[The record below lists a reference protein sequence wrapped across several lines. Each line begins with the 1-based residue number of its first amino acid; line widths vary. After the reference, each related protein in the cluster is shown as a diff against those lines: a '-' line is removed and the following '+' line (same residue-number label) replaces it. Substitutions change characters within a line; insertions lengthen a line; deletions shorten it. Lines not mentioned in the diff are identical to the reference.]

1 MNCNPNEQACSKRT
15 RGSEPAPAHAAR
27 KTKWTH
33 FFPQSRFGR
42 GLALARSRR
51 RRERFEGLRCHYG
64 HGLLR
69 CEGFF
74 FVSGFERNL
83 IR

>member
-27 KTKWTH
+27 KTKWTR
-33 FFPQSRFGR
+33 FFPQSCLRR
-42 GLALARSRR
+42 GLAFARSRR
-51 RRERFEGLRCHYG
+51 HRERFEVLRCHCG
-64 HGLLR
+64 DGLLQR
-69 CEGFF
+69 EGFF
-74 FVSGFERNL
+74 FVNGFERNL